1 MKNVIAVA
9 KKGEE
14 NKQILVMKNADKT
27 TMAEVAKVLSIID
40 FESMY
45 M

>member
-14 NKQILVMKNADKT
+14 NKKLLSIKDVDKT
-27 TMAEVAKVLSIID
+27 VIIKITKM
-40 FESMY
+40 SNIINL
-45 M
+45 